1 MANLLHTLL
10 DIIKYQEHLKTN
22 EGWEA
27 RWENV
32 KQLITFATE
41 IDEDDEHPEAS
52 AQSHDETALE
62 LTSDP
67 SLSDPAMNEGNK
79 T

>member
-1 MANLLHTLL
+1 LHTLL
-10 DIIKYQEHLKTN
+10 DLIKYQEHLKTN

-52 AQSHDETALE
+52 KQSRDETALA
-62 LTSDP
+62 LTSE
-67 SLSDPAMNEGNK
+67 SSQSNVTNPAINEGNK